1 MSKLISIT
9 DTGRFAPDR
18 SGLPRR
24 IGPAVRRTAD
34 YRKMLSNMRLRPPS
48 QRAFLK
54 KLLLRAMLTGAPY
67 EFPVPNPAAPTLVDH
82 T

>member
-9 DTGRFAPDR
+9 HASRFAPDR
-18 SGLPRR
+18 SGLPTR
-24 IGPAVRRTAD
+24 INRTAFRTAD
-34 YRKMLSNMRLRPPS
+34 YRKMLSEMRMRPPS

-54 KLLLRAMLTGAPY
+54 KLLKRAALAGVSY
-67 EFPVPNPAAPTLVDH
+67 EFPVTNHAVLNLVDH